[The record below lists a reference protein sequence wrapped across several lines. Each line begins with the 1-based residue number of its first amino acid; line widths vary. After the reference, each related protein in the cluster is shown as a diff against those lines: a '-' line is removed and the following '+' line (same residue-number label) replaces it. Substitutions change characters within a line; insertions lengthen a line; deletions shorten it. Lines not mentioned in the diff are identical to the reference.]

1 MFRSKFEAI
10 PDDLTGDEVLE
21 QARKA
26 AQKVR
31 QRLDLKKV
39 NTKVRIIFNMTRPTL
54 YSFSNIK
61 LQFGEIVQEVG
72 AYWFVFDPTL
82 NRCEMNHIIGSDWA
96 ELLAFSG

>member
-39 NTKVRIIFNMTRPTL
+39 NTKVRISFNMTIL

-61 LQFGEIVQEVG
+61 LQFGEVVQEVG

-82 NRCEMNHIIGSDWA
+82 NRCEMNHIIGSDRA
-96 ELLAFSG
+96 KLLAFS

>member
-1 MFRSKFEAI
+1 MCRSKFEAI

-39 NTKVRIIFNMTRPTL
+39 NTKVRISFNMMTAH
-54 YSFSNIK
+54 SFSNIK
-61 LQFGEIVQEVG
+61 CYSLV
-72 AYWFVFDPTL
+72 
-82 NRCEMNHIIGSDWA
+82 R
-96 ELLAFSG
+96 

>member
-39 NTKVRIIFNMTRPTL
+39 NTKVRISFKMTIL

-61 LQFGEIVQEVG
+61 LQFGEVVQEVG

-82 NRCEMNHIIGSDWA
+82 NRCEMNHIIGSDRA
-96 ELLAFSG
+96 ELLAFS